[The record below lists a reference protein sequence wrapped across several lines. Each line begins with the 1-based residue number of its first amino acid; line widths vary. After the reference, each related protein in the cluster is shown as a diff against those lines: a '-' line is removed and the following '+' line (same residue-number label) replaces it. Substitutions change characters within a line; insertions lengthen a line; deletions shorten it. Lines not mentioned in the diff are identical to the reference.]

1 MRKQRY
7 IILQKA
13 ARSGASESGYRK
25 LSGKNVQG
33 FGPSSQGPATDQ
45 AIEVKTDEMTSAEA
59 ARRNSEEDVAGV
71 ALSMPISLIRSTK
84 SKGKVGAEWGID
96 AVGARA
102 SKFDGS
108 GVKVAVLDT
117 GIFEGHPAFAG
128 VNIKAKDFT
137 ESPSGA
143 NDIDGHGT
151 HCAGTIFG
159 RDIGGKRIG
168 VAPGVT
174 EALIGK
180 VLGDD
185 GSGDSAALFA
195 AMQWATQNGANIISM
210 SLGFDFPK
218 MVEFA
223 TKELGLPQDLAVSN
237 ALVTFRLNLRAFDSL
252 LANMKATEHWG
263 GNALVIAAAGNES
276 RREDDKEFR
285 ISASLPAAAD
295 GVISVAALGMS
306 GGKFSIADFSN
317 SDPMIAA
324 PGVDILSA
332 SLDGGLESM
341 NGTSQACPHVA
352 GLAALW
358 WQKLA
363 KGPLKATP
371 QTVSDKLL
379 GNARELPGFEWEDC
393 GRGLAFAP

>member
-7 IILQKA
+7 IVLQKT
-13 ARSGASESGYRK
+13 ARPGQPGSGFRK
-25 LSGKNVQG
+25 LSGANVQG
-33 FGPSSQGPATDQ
+33 FGTRAQGPAAEK
-45 AIEVKTDEMTSAEA
+45 AIEVKTDEMTTAEA
-59 ARRNSEEDVAGV
+59 ARRNAEKDVAGV
-71 ALSMPISLIRSTK
+71 ALSMPISLIKSTK
-84 SKGKVGAEWGID
+84 SAGTVGANWGID
-96 AVGARA
+96 EIGASA

-117 GIFEGHPAFAG
+117 GIFEDHPAFAG
-128 VNIKAKDFT
+128 VKIDPKDFT
-137 ESPSGA
+137 NSPSGA
-143 NDIDGHGT
+143 SDIDGHGT

-159 RDIGGKRIG
+159 RDVDGKRIG
-168 VAPGVT
+168 VALGIT

-185 GSGDSAALFA
+185 GSGDSAALFE
-195 AMQWATQNGANIISM
+195 AMQWATRNGANIISM

-218 MVEFA
+218 MVRFA
-223 TKELGLPQDLAVSN
+223 QEDGLPEDLAVSN

-252 LANMKATEHWG
+252 LANMKATENWG

-295 GVISVAALGMS
+295 GVISVAALGMARR
-306 GGKFSIADFSN
+306 KLFVADFSN

-324 PGVDILSA
+324 PGVNILSA
-332 SLDGGLESM
+332 SLDGGLEAM

-363 KGPLKATP
+363 KGPVKATP
-371 QTVSDKLL
+371 QTVSDRLL

-393 GRGLAFAP
+393 GRGLAIAP